1 MAKKMGFV
9 GVGRMGANMARRLN
23 DCGYKIASVY
33 DVNRN
38 TAESVAKELG
48 ATGGVTCRWT
58 RHSAVWS

>member
-1 MAKKMGFV
+1 MARKIGFV

-38 TAESVAKELG
+38 TADDVTNTVSNESEH
-48 ATGGVTCRWT
+48 TEIGVTF
-58 RHSAVWS
+58 AF